1 MEICTLSGHGKDTLR
16 PLSIASG
23 IARRARS
30 CRIIYDAANDE
41 RLAGLGVERLLEAVG
56 LLEPAAHGGQ
66 APSQGLAHFV
76 ALAALRAR

>member
-1 MEICTLSGHGKDTLR
+1 MEICTLSGNGKDTLGL
-16 PLSIASG
+16 LSTVRALG
-23 IARRARS
+23 RRARS
-30 CRIIYDAANDE
+30 CRIIHDAANDE
-41 RLAGLGVERLLEAVG
+41 RLAGLWIERLLETGG